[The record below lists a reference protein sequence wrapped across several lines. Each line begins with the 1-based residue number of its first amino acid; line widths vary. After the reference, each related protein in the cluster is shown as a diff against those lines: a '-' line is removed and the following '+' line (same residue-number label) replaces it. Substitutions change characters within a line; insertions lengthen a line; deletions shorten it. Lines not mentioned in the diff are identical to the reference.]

1 MCCIWSLG
9 YWVSR
14 LIKFQMKA
22 FHCVLN
28 SVSSNKEV
36 LCDSFTLSSK
46 WRGVS
51 AFGSIRPVAWCD
63 AQLEQ
68 QSFRNAGVLETSY
81 KSVINIVDAYHTVRI
96 PLQEHLS
103 TPVMYCTRNLKKAFF
118 TILHAPLPFLL
129 IYGRKIHCAV
139 MLVTWH
145 CRNNILSFLS

>member
-14 LIKFQMKA
+14 LIKFQIKA

-51 AFGSIRPVAWCD
+51 AFGSIRPVARCD

-68 QSFRNAGVLETSY
+68 QPFSNAGALETSY
-81 KSVINIVDAYHTVRI
+81 KSVINIVNAYHTVCI
-96 PLQEHLS
+96 PPQDHLNI
-103 TPVMYCTRNLKKAFF
+103 PIMYCTCIFKKRSLLFC
-118 TILHAPLPFLL
+118 AP
-129 IYGRKIHCAV
+129 HCSSCSFMEEKYTAV

-145 CRNNILSFLS
+145 CRSNILSFLS